1 MVGVFLPAQMASY
14 WRELRVGNELQEKN
28 TMVGEGEEFPPFIFV
43 PVGREHGRGNILPPA
58 WISFRILFLI
68 GRD

>member
-1 MVGVFLPAQMASY
+1 
-14 WRELRVGNELQEKN
+14 
-28 TMVGEGEEFPPFIFV
+28 MVGEGEEFPPFIFV